1 MADTKISALSSAG
14 ALGGTEVLPI
24 VQGGATVKV
33 ALDDLV
39 PLVEAELPSFFATLR
54 TLSPGND
61 TPINSYATDLD
72 GYASD
77 IAQAQAL
84 LDAAQ
89 SVGVPTSALNVLRAA
104 PACRA
109 TDLTAELDTPAALA
123 FAAPAAPLAGMPA
136 RATDL

>member
-1 MADTKISALSSAG
+1 MATESITVNVGGQPALTVGVGVEQVG
-14 ALGGTEVLPI
+14 AVLPDF
-24 VQGGATVKV
+24 VATMQ
-33 ALDDLV
+33 A
-39 PLVEAELPSFFATLR
+39 
-54 TLSPGND
+54 LSPGND

>member
-1 MADTKISALSSAG
+1 MATETITVNVGGQPALAVAVDVEQVG
-14 ALGGTEVLPI
+14 AVLPDF
-24 VQGGATVKV
+24 VATMQ
-33 ALDDLV
+33 A
-39 PLVEAELPSFFATLR
+39 
-54 TLSPGND
+54 LSPGD
-61 TPINSYATDLD
+61 DVPINSYATDLD

-123 FAAPAAPLAGMPA
+123 LAAPSAPLAGMPG

>member
-1 MADTKISALSSAG
+1 VQS
-14 ALGGTEVLPI
+14 GTT
-24 VQGGATVKV
+24 AKA

-39 PLVEAELPSFFATLR
+39 PLVEAELPAFFATIR
-54 TLSPGND
+54 GMSPGND
-61 TPINSYATDLD
+61 VPINAYASDLD

-104 PACRA
+104 PPCRA
-109 TDLTAELDTPAALA
+109 SDLTAELDTPIYGAAY
-123 FAAPAAPLAGMPA
+123 AAPAAPLAGMPA